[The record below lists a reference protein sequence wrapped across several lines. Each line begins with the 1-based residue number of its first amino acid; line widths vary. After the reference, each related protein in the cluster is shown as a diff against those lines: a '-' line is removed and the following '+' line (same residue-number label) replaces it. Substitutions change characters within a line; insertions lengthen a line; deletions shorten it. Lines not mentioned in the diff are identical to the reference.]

1 MVEVYVARGEST
13 KSGGNYRLA
22 MAIEEA
28 GN

>member
-1 MVEVYVARGEST
+1 MVEVYAGGDEST
-13 KSGGNYRLA
+13 KSALTSGLA